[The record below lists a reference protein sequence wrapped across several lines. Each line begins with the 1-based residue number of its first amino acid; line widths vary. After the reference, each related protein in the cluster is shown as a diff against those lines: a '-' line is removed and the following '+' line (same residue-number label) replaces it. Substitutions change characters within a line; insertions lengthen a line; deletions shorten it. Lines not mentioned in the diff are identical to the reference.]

1 MVVITEQK
9 NRPEAYFLAWKNFDT
24 ILLGNIFS
32 TSAKY
37 IIRGKRVYIGIE
49 EIKKY
54 WERNKKRQRN
64 LKLHWHIVKTSF
76 RCDVVNFG
84 AYFYDIEENV
94 YNKINGQIIFVY
106 DTNNKIIKLTEA
118 YKKRTMSINHRK
130 RTKIK

>member
-37 IIRGKRVYIGIE
+37 IIRGKRIYTGIE

-54 WERNKKRQRN
+54 WERNKNRQRN
-64 LKLHWHIVKTSF
+64 LKLHWHIVKTSS
-76 RCDVVNFG
+76 RCDVVNFS
-84 AYFYDIEENV
+84 AYFFDIEENV
-94 YNKINGQIIFVY
+94 YTKINGQIIFIY
-106 DTNNKIIKLTEA
+106 DANDKIIKLTEA
-118 YKKRTMSINHRK
+118 YKKRTKIINGK
-130 RTKIK
+130 EN